1 MPSVVVTARIPFELK
16 KKIDYLEIDITQVIR
31 DSLTKAVT
39 ERERELEKF
48 KDNWRQIRGLNNKS
62 DNPEITEGLSGE
74 ELKRARITL
83 LAKLRKEAR
92 KNAEKIAHELDNNV
106 DL

>member
-1 MPSVVVTARIPFELK
+1 MPSVVVTARIPVELK

-31 DSLTKAVT
+31 DSLINAVS

-48 KDNWRQIRGLNNKS
+48 NWRQIGGLNNKS